1 MDWPGRPV
9 LTNGKRP
16 KSMLLF
22 MHLPIWYISGL
33 SCDAADA
40 DDKKDDIPIHRT
52 KGHLYHALFKKAK
65 YQFDCY
71 HREMQY
77 IVKCG
82 SDLYKGTFV
91 GYQISNTLLVWR
103 AFKTVEQVEK
113 LMLMLS
119 LTVPNPTNDKC

>member
-1 MDWPGRPV
+1 
-9 LTNGKRP
+9 
-16 KSMLLF
+16 MLLKSNMRLALVLF
-22 MHLPIWYISGL
+22 LPFVTKSTLLYISGL
-33 SCDAADA
+33 SHDAPDT

-91 GYQISNTLLVWR
+91 GYQISNTLLV
-103 AFKTVEQVEK
+103 
-113 LMLMLS
+113 
-119 LTVPNPTNDKC
+119 